1 MGGEGVVECEEV
13 AQEYGPVAKCS
24 DVSFDSFRPL
34 SATLYVC
41 GS

>member
-1 MGGEGVVECEEV
+1 MERGVVECEEV

-24 DVSFDSFRPL
+24 DVSFDRFRPEH
-34 SATLYVC
+34 ATLFVC